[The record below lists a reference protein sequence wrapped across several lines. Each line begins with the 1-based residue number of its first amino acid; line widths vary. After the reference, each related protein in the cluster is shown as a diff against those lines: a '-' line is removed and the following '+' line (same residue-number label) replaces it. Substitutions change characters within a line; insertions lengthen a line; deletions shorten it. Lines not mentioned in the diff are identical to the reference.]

1 MLFDFGRIQMFA
13 YLLTFQGDL
22 SLYSMHGLGTDVF
35 LYIRALGARECL
47 PKYNVTSKKNLIKPD
62 KINEDWI

>member
-1 MLFDFGRIQMFA
+1 MLFDFCRIQMF
-13 YLLTFQGDL
+13 TFQGDL

-35 LYIRALGARECL
+35 LYLRALGARECL
-47 PKYNVTSKKNLIKPD
+47 PKYNVSSKENLIKPD